1 MAILSSDHTYVT
13 VQKGDTLGRIA
24 STYSQ
29 YSGGASYKQ
38 LAAINNISNPNRIY
52 VGQIIKLTKSSS
64 GGSGSGSG
72 STTSSS
78 SASRPEITQ
87 FGIQSD
93 SENTLFAAWS
103 WTKGN
108 TASYAVLWLYD
119 TGDGVWFVGNDSNI
133 TVNENEPVVSRQSTY
148 SIPSN
153 ANRVKFK
160 VKPISQTYTSNNKE
174 TTYWTADW
182 STEKIYNV
190 SDTPPIT
197 PPVPTVTIEDFKLT
211 ASLENLEVNATSIQ
225 FKVVQDDTTIFK
237 TSNTT
242 IKTETGAASY
252 SCYVT
257 AGSSYKVAC
266 RSVRGNL
273 YSDWSEFSD
282 AVETIPSAPTG
293 ITTCKAKSETSVYL
307 EWDEVPNATGYEI
320 EYATKSEY
328 FDNSNQTTIAG
339 NIKFAHYE
347 IGGLETGY
355 EYFFRVRAVNS
366 IGESS
371 WSGIKSVSI
380 GTPPSAPTTWSST
393 TTAITGETLNLYW
406 VHNAEDGSSQ
416 TYAELEIILDNGTPE
431 TYTIANST
439 EESEKDKTS
448 IYTIDTTGYSEGTNI
463 KWRVR
468 TAGVTLTYGDWSVQ
482 RTVDVYAPPTLTM
495 SIKDSSNNEITQIE
509 SFPFYISALAGPKT
523 QAPIGYHLSITSNEA
538 YETVDYI
545 GNVKMVNS
553 GEAVYSKYFDINT
566 ALDVTISAS
575 DVNLENNVGYTI
587 TCTVTMNSGLTVEA
601 SSVLPVAWTVMQYEP
616 NAEISIDSET
626 FTAYIRPYCEEGTI
640 KRYQVTYSG
649 GIYTKTATVI
659 DSVYGEIVSGVTTS
673 TGELVYS
680 GTTAEGT
687 ELYYCEVEETST
699 VENVNLS
706 VYRREFDGTF
716 TEIATGIPNGNHT
729 FVTDPHPSLDYAR
742 YRIVAI
748 TTTTGAVSYYDVPGY
763 PVGGKAVIIQWDEKW
778 STFDVSTADSMEEPP
793 WSGSLLKLP
802 YNIDVSHANS
812 TDVSLIEYIGRRHPV
827 SYYGTQVGESAT
839 WSMVIE
845 KSDKETIYALRR
857 LAIWMGDVYVREP
870 SGTGYWACI
879 KVSFGQKHLD
889 LTIPV
894 TLDIT
899 RVEGGV

>member
-24 STYSQ
+24 STYSA
-29 YSGGASYKQ
+29 YSGGASYRQ

-93 SENTLFAAWS
+93 SENTLFATWS

-133 TVNENEPVVSRQSTY
+133 TVNENEPAVSRQSTY

-160 VKPISQTYTSNNKE
+160 VKPVSQTYTSNNKE

-225 FKVVQDDTTIFK
+225 FKVVQDDTTVYK

-266 RSVRGNL
+266 RSVRDNL
-273 YSDWSEFSD
+273 YSDWSEFSS

-307 EWDEVPNATGYEI
+307 EWDEVPNATSYEI

-328 FDNSNQTTIAG
+328 FDNSNQTTSVSD
-339 NIKFAHYE
+339 IKFAHYE

-416 TYAELEIILDNGTPE
+416 TYAELEIVVDNGTPE
-431 TYTIANST
+431 TYTIKNST
-439 EESEKDKTS
+439 EDDEKDKTS
-448 IYTIDTTGYSEGTNI
+448 VYAIDTTGYSEGTNI

-482 RTVDVYAPPTLTM
+482 RSVDVYAPPTLTM

-545 GNVKMVNS
+545 GNVKMVNP
-553 GEAVYSKYFDINT
+553 GESVYSKYFDINT
-566 ALDVTISAS
+566 ALSVTISAS
-575 DVNLENNVGYTI
+575 DVNLENNVEYTI

-601 SSVLPVAWTVMQYEP
+601 SSILPVAWTDMQYEP
-616 NAEISIDSET
+616 NAEISIDPDT

-640 KRYQVTYSG
+640 KRYQVTYSSG
-649 GIYTKTATVI
+649 VYTKTTTVI
-659 DSVYGEIVSGVTTS
+659 DSVYGEIVSGATTS

-680 GTTAEGT
+680 GTTADGT

-699 VENVNLS
+699 VENVTLS

-716 TEIATGIPNGNHT
+716 TEIATGIANGNHT
-729 FVTDPHPSLDYAR
+729 FVTDPHPALDYAR

-763 PVGGKAVIIQWDEKW
+763 PVGGKAVIIQWDEAW